1 MSRANRFRT
10 VVSQSILVP
19 PPLPLINLPEEPRHV
34 RTGVPDERP
43 LHLPIRRHIPN
54 TVAIAALKKNPSTD
68 FNGLQ
73 PPKPEPILHE
83 SKSLLD
89 FEAEA
94 YEEIDEVSR
103 LHVYEYNRPNIF
115 RDSNAP
121 DDTLIFDSLFE
132 SGNLLRAERVF
143 RKIPTNSGSRI
154 PQQEY
159 DLLIHPDVKNG
170 AYRQWF
176 YFEIRNGKPGITYRF
191 SLVNLAK
198 SGALFGQGLQPV
210 VYSEKDATKGIG
222 WRHRGTCIRYDMTAS
237 PLAPP
242 GANALTF
249 HYEFEHENDCVY
261 FACIQPYTYTDLMDY
276 LDLLERDPQRSVT
289 CRRTEL
295 CQSIAGNSCDLLS
308 ITSPG
313 KDGLPPDD
321 RRISARVHPGEPNS
335 SWMMQGMLDYLTGPS
350 SGATVLRRNFVFK
363 VVPMLNPDGVING
376 NTRVNLAGW
385 DLNRKWN
392 SPIEQL
398 FPTIYHLKQQ
408 LAHFQ
413 SRGRVAI
420 YCDLHG
426 HSINRNIFTYG
437 CYSAKKKSSTD
448 GSKAPPD
455 TVGLRSDPRVFPMI
469 VARHAKCFSFGNC
482 DFSVHKSKMNT
493 ARVVVNQELGVTN
506 SYTLEASF

>member
-261 FACIQPYTYTDLMDY
+261 FACIQPYTYT
-276 LDLLERDPQRSVT
+276 V
-289 CRRTEL
+289 
-295 CQSIAGNSCDLLS
+295 
-308 ITSPG
+308 
-313 KDGLPPDD
+313 
-321 RRISARVHPGEPNS
+321 SARVHPGEPNS

>member
-1 MSRANRFRT
+1 
-10 VVSQSILVP
+10 
-19 PPLPLINLPEEPRHV
+19 
-34 RTGVPDERP
+34 
-43 LHLPIRRHIPN
+43 
-54 TVAIAALKKNPSTD
+54 
-68 FNGLQ
+68 
-73 PPKPEPILHE
+73 
-83 SKSLLD
+83 
-89 FEAEA
+89 
-94 YEEIDEVSR
+94 
-103 LHVYEYNRPNIF
+103 
-115 RDSNAP
+115 
-121 DDTLIFDSLFE
+121 
-132 SGNLLRAERVF
+132 
-143 RKIPTNSGSRI
+143 
-154 PQQEY
+154 
-159 DLLIHPDVKNG
+159 
-170 AYRQWF
+170 
-176 YFEIRNGKPGITYRF
+176 
-191 SLVNLAK
+191 
-198 SGALFGQGLQPV
+198 
-210 VYSEKDATKGIG
+210 
-222 WRHRGTCIRYDMTAS
+222 MTAS

-261 FACIQPYTYTDLMDY
+261 FACIQPYTYT
-276 LDLLERDPQRSVT
+276 V
-289 CRRTEL
+289 
-295 CQSIAGNSCDLLS
+295 
-308 ITSPG
+308 
-313 KDGLPPDD
+313 
-321 RRISARVHPGEPNS
+321 SARVHPGEPNS

-455 TVGLRSDPRVFPMI
+455 TVGLSLLLYYGLTSQVKALDTERKKQVTQPGIIIEAPSPSRPSAQAQVDEVLQVDIEDEESRLARDLLLDCEAAISALFASSGVDVNGEVDEMDSDLSGAEEEPIPPSPEGDTQQVTSCSESLDE
-469 VARHAKCFSFGNC
+469 VDAVKAKESPSTVLEELSTTVNPSEDSDKKPDTKKQRGSKFKAVVSQTIKKAEKPKKKKKRKGKPELRRTTC
-482 DFSVHKSKMNT
+482 DKEN
-493 ARVVVNQELGVTN
+493 
-506 SYTLEASF
+506 LERCKE